1 MAAAKRSQKLTWK
14 DHAIRYFWM
23 IVGSLIYTFGLDVFL
38 VPNSII
44 DGGVVGISLMA
55 TELTGISFSV
65 FVVFLIYRS
74 SIWLS
79 PYRAQF
85 YHCHLILGNVHFC
98 FFRIHA

>member
-44 DGGVVGISLMA
+44 DGGVVLSL
-55 TELTGISFSV
+55 
-65 FVVFLIYRS
+65 
-74 SIWLS
+74 
-79 PYRAQF
+79 
-85 YHCHLILGNVHFC
+85 
-98 FFRIHA
+98 IHI